1 MSIFPL
7 HWIPLEWIWWNFGLI
22 VNYWCKWDVEIDV
35 VWCHFKSVPYILQ
48 RPLFSMKLF
57 SSFLKSFFFFCSNG
71 TYFFWRRFSSISFH
85 NGTTLN
91 PSFDLFLSRHFQ
103 YFFSVFFFV
112 RWRYR
117 IDGIVSLVRHFDS
130 PRAAEERKR
139 ESRSRWTER
148 ERENERMRE
157 WEKSG

>member
-57 SSFLKSFFFFCSNG
+57 SSFLKSFFFFVRMEHI
-71 TYFFWRRFSSISFH
+71 FFGVGFRRFRFTMERRWIRRSISF
-85 NGTTLN
+85 
-91 PSFDLFLSRHFQ
+91 FLVISNI
-103 YFFSVFFFV
+103 FFRFFFV